1 MSVFKSLVVWI
12 LIMWTFTTADDE
24 VSCVL
29 EESCIVPCSFPPGP
43 DPIIHWMQ
51 VIPGNTPVHS
61 YYSDRDQFAHQGERF
76 RGRTSLFT
84 DQISRGNASMM
95 LMGLQ
100 HQDLGRYECYTSTIT
115 GVGKSSFINL
125 RAAAPVRHVDIEQVK
140 DSFTCRS
147 EGIYPEPQ
155 LTWST
160 RPPSNLTLQNQ
171 TTVKRTEQQLYEIS
185 STLTLSDRDTVLICS
200 ISTRSG
206 RRSAVWYQPTPVRV
220 SPFKTTQTIH
230 CTAPNTKPPTHWVW
244 KFNHRQI
251 IVNQTGV
258 DGLHS
263 VSEQWRQQVEDVSAS
278 GSLTLHH
285 LSSDHQGTFTCELS
299 SEEETHFINSYVT
312 IDKGSVA
319 AVVVGVLV
327 VFVAL
332 AAGAGFLYFTR
343 LKMLQ
348 RTHLKVGEGELSK
361 IRCEDVASALK
372 SDRSLLTEL
381 DLSDN
386 ELLDSEVNLLC
397 SGLKSPNCRLE
408 TLRLKSCSLSEISC
422 SSLTSALRSNPSHLR
437 ELDLSVNYQLD
448 SGVEELSGFLQSPTC
463 RLETLRLEFCSLS
476 EISCSSLAS
485 ALRSNPSHLRELDLS
500 FNNLLDLA
508 VEELCGFL
516 QSSTCQLE
524 TLRLKFCS
532 LSEISCSS
540 LASALRSNPSH
551 LRELDLSNNNLQDSA
566 VKELLDLQ
574 QSSTCRLETLSSDNE
589 ESDENT
595 NHEKKEMLSET
606 ERQTNTS
613 G

>member
-125 RAAAPVRHVDIEQVK
+125 RAAA
-140 DSFTCRS
+140 
-147 EGIYPEPQ
+147 
-155 LTWST
+155 
-160 RPPSNLTLQNQ
+160 
-171 TTVKRTEQQLYEIS
+171 
-185 STLTLSDRDTVLICS
+185 
-200 ISTRSG
+200 
-206 RRSAVWYQPTPVRV
+206 PVRV